1 MEKITRE
8 EISRQL
14 QVFIQNTIV
23 EKHIVVQEET
33 SFNQL
38 GIDSMSIIELVL
50 FIERKFRIAIPEAD
64 LLPTNFASVRT
75 LADCAFRNQ
84 TS

>member
-1 MEKITRE
+1 MEKIAHQ

-14 QVFIQNTIV
+14 QSFIQSTIV
-23 EKHIVVQEET
+23 EKHTEVHEDT
-33 SFNQL
+33 PFSRL

-50 FIERKFRIAIPEAD
+50 FIERKFRIAIPESELTPA
-64 LLPTNFASVRT
+64 NFASIRS

-84 TS
+84 K

>member
-1 MEKITRE
+1 MEKITRQ
-8 EISRQL
+8 EISQQL
-14 QVFIQNTIV
+14 QTFIQHTIV
-23 EKHIVVQEET
+23 EKHIVVHEDT
-33 SFNQL
+33 PFHQL

-64 LLPTNFASVRT
+64 LVPATFTSVHT

-84 TS
+84 K